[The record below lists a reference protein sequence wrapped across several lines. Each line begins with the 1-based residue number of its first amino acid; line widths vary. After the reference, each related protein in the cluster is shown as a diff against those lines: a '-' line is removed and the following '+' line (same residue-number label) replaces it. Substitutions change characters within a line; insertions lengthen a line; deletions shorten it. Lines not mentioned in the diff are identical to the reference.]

1 MKGMNSMKKL
11 ISLLLTASLLT
22 VSGLS
27 GVLSASAETML
38 ISSAPS
44 FTDISDEKYAWAKQY
59 IEEMAQQGYINGY
72 EDSTYR
78 PDNAV
83 TRLETIVLFARAMGA
98 KRQENADI
106 LKLAVEQYGD
116 IATETG
122 INYGVE
128 EVSYM
133 LYRGALTE
141 LDLKLYLTYG
151 KASEP
156 MQRQEASAIIT
167 KAMCATETAESE
179 VLVDMEY
186 TDAKL
191 INSKYSQFVFYV
203 SEMGIMNGMDDG
215 SFQPEGSVLRSQI
228 AAMLYRTVD
237 KMNLYIEEA
246 MIINIDIEKNNITIA
261 DSFGEEIPMGYV
273 EYTKFYSEGKLS
285 DEKCVEVYTPAILT
299 YINNELVFVD
309 MLEKVIDE
317 SFKGIYQ
324 GFTNQNGEMTVTIK
338 DALGDDAKEYELSSY
353 AKYYDEKGNELTI
366 SAFKAGN
373 YVEVE
378 IVGGVVISVSKIN
391 SQSTIQYAVVEDI
404 SIEDEVYLTIS
415 HDEEEYDGMRFV
427 IDNDVIVYKN
437 NDREDL
443 SKVYKGDRIVITM
456 EYGIVTKLVATSD
469 NKTYQGTIAEVI
481 ISSNPALKVKI
492 NGEIREFDIV
502 SGTSIVA
509 NGATATLYD
518 LRVGDTVKITT
529 ESGALLSIVTVTP
542 AATANSVTGVIETVN
557 TSMGFIRIDGET
569 IFCKD
574 TTTTVISSNGTNKLM
589 KDLKEG
595 MTVSVRGT
603 LTNGAY
609 TASLIIIEG

>member
-1 MKGMNSMKKL
+1 MKKL

-27 GVLSASAETML
+27 GILSASADTML
-38 ISSAPS
+38 ISSKPS

-59 IEEMAQQGYINGY
+59 IEQMAQQGYINGY

-98 KRQENADI
+98 NKEENADI
-106 LKLAVEQYGD
+106 LEYAMEQYGD
-116 IATETG
+116 IVRETG
-122 INYGVE
+122 INYGFE

-167 KAMCATETAESE
+167 KAMCASKTAESE

-186 TDAKL
+186 TDAKF

-246 MIINIDIEKNNITIA
+246 TVINMDTVKNNITIA

-273 EYTKFYSEGKLS
+273 EYTKFYLDGKLS
-285 DEKCVEVYTPAILT
+285 DENSVEAHTPAILT

-309 MLEKVIDE
+309 MLEKVIDDTV
-317 SFKGIYQ
+317 KGIYQ
-324 GFTNQNGEMTVTIK
+324 GYTNQNGEMTVTVK
-338 DALGDDAKEYELSSY
+338 DANDDANEYKLSSF
-353 AKYYDEKGNELTI
+353 AKCFDEKDNELALN
-366 SAFKAGN
+366 SFKAGD

-378 IVGGVVISVSKIN
+378 IVDGVVISVRKIKT
-391 SQSTIQYAVVEDI
+391 QSVIQYAVVEDI

-427 IDNDVIVYKN
+427 IGNDVIVYKN

-443 SKVYKGDRIVITM
+443 SKIYKGDRIVITM

-469 NKTYQGTIAEVI
+469 NKTYEGTITEVI

-492 NGEIREFDIV
+492 NGEVREFDIV
-502 SGTSIVA
+502 SKTSIVT
-509 NGATATLYD
+509 NGAAASLYD

-529 ESGALLSIVTVTP
+529 ESGALLSVVTVTP
-542 AATANSVTGVIETVN
+542 ASTAGSVTGVIETVN

>member
-1 MKGMNSMKKL
+1 M
-11 ISLLLTASLLT
+11 
-22 VSGLS
+22 V
-27 GVLSASAETML
+27 
-38 ISSAPS
+38 
-44 FTDISDEKYAWAKQY
+44 
-59 IEEMAQQGYINGY
+59 
-72 EDSTYR
+72 
-78 PDNAV
+78 
-83 TRLETIVLFARAMGA
+83 
-98 KRQENADI
+98 
-106 LKLAVEQYGD
+106 
-116 IATETG
+116 
-122 INYGVE
+122 
-128 EVSYM
+128 
-133 LYRGALTE
+133 
-141 LDLKLYLTYG
+141 
-151 KASEP
+151 
-156 MQRQEASAIIT
+156 
-167 KAMCATETAESE
+167 
-179 VLVDMEY
+179 
-186 TDAKL
+186 
-191 INSKYSQFVFYV
+191 
-203 SEMGIMNGMDDG
+203 
-215 SFQPEGSVLRSQI
+215 
-228 AAMLYRTVD
+228 
-237 KMNLYIEEA
+237 
-246 MIINIDIEKNNITIA
+246 INIDIEKNNITIA

-353 AKYYDEKGNELTI
+353 AKYYDEKGNEITI

-427 IDNDVIVYKN
+427 IGNDVIVYKN